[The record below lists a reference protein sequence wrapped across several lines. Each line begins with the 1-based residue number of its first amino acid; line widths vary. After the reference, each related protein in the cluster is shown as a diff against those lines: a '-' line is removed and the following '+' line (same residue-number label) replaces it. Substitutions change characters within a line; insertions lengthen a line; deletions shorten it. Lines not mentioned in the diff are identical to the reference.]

1 MCVFQG
7 MGDSSTPDFY
17 IERINNM
24 SSVSIEPV
32 FNAWRPL
39 NRLDTGQ
46 SLNILQNLYL
56 SRKSNNFYS
65 KEMKLYYRFQ
75 NVHSSCLI
83 ADRQANRKSK
93 IFLTLLFKLFLTT
106 ALDIQRIWSLM
117 PRFLHISV
125 INCPICYSS

>member
-32 FNAWRPL
+32 FNAWPPL

-46 SLNILQNLYL
+46 SSDILQNLYL
-56 SRKSNNFYS
+56 SRKSNSYYS

-75 NVHSSCLI
+75 NFYSSCLI
-83 ADRQANRKSK
+83 ADKQANRKSG
-93 IFLTLLFKLFLTT
+93 IFLNLLFNSTCLENQIAIIAKKWNYITDFKMFTHP
-106 ALDIQRIWSLM
+106 AS
-117 PRFLHISV
+117 
-125 INCPICYSS
+125 